1 MNTSQI
7 RFQENS
13 YDSCDLNDNISQG
26 KVSSATFENMP
37 KLVEDEMK
45 NTSMIFTKG

>member
-13 YDSCDLNDNISQG
+13 YDLNDNISQG
-26 KVSSATFENMP
+26 KISSAAFENMP
-37 KLVEDEMK
+37 KVVEDEMK
-45 NTSMIFTKG
+45 NTNMIFTKG